1 MVLVVQVSP
10 CTHIVYACSGWSS
23 LLVAKRAINKIKNY
37 WILNYLFKLLSKPFD
52 FIFELCNGGGYV
64 WIDNEQRLRNLQY
77 NKKCISKNK
86 NDAHCAKHLEF
97 TEWCLEY
104 MMRFHNDML

>member
-77 NKKCISKNK
+77 NKKCISKK
-86 NDAHCAKHLEF
+86 KQQRCTPCKALGV
-97 TEWCLEY
+97 Y
-104 MMRFHNDML
+104 RMMLRIYDEIS